1 MLAYQ
6 GRADEGELI
15 IRGKNR
21 QVDYG
26 VDDIIDGT
34 NNDESTGVSANQ
46 ACIYHF
52 NYLFFFRSGLIR
64 YFFLLRSVV
73 NHIDS
78 CNGRGGGQN
87 NLIIN

>member
-1 MLAYQ
+1 VLAYQ

-21 QVDYG
+21 Q

-46 ACIYHF
+46 ACIYIS
-52 NYLFFFRSGLIR
+52 L
-64 YFFLLRSVV
+64 
-73 NHIDS
+73 
-78 CNGRGGGQN
+78 
-87 NLIIN
+87 